1 MSNVMLA
8 KDSISAALAQCY
20 VTIGERRYNLMTA
33 IKMEAKFKKNK
44 VKIPTLGK
52 TGKGNKSVS
61 WEGTGS
67 CTMHYNTSIFREM
80 MLNFKDTGD
89 VIYSP
94 CALHEGIFIW
104 KEKGDNICQ
113 I

>member
-80 MLNFKDTGD
+80 MLNFKDTGLLS
-89 VIYSP
+89 II
-94 CALHEGIFIW
+94 AL
-104 KEKGDNICQ
+104 NI
-113 I
+113 